1 MDDQLVPVTAD
12 LSADDK
18 QLFDFG
24 TLLGRHQAFALIAN
38 KCSAAD
44 AFTLREIK
52 EEKLYRKLN
61 LSWEDFCRRYAG
73 VCDKTADRI
82 IANLDEFGE
91 SYFNLSQILPVRADT
106 YREIASKISDN
117 TLEVDGRKIEI
128 NRENTLELMDA
139 VSRLRDQLKQSQA
152 ETKKAAAATDHLGLT
167 YRADALFAE
176 IDSKLR
182 GKLSDERRQALIQLI
197 DYVWLCIVDANR
209 ILRPGTELA
218 QPVPEEAS
226 Q

>member
-1 MDDQLVPVTAD
+1 MEDQLVPKSAEMTAD
-12 LSADDK
+12 EK
-18 QLFDFG
+18 QLFDVG
-24 TLLGRHQAFALIAN
+24 TLLGRHQAFGLIAN

-44 AFTLREIK
+44 AFTLREIR
-52 EEKLYRKLN
+52 EEKLHRKLH
-61 LSWEDFCRRYAG
+61 LSWEDFCKAYTG
-73 VCDKTADRI
+73 ISHKTADRI

-91 SYFNLSQILPVRADT
+91 SYFKLSGILPIRAAM

-152 ETKKAAAATDHLGLT
+152 ETKKAAAESDRHNLG
-167 YRADALFAE
+167 YRFDALFAE
-176 IDSKLR
+176 IEGKARRKLC
-182 GKLSDERRQALIQLI
+182 DEDRHVLINLADYMWQAL
-197 DYVWLCIVDANR
+197 VDINR
-209 ILRPGTELA
+209 ILRPDKKLA
-218 QPVPEEAS
+218 PPVPDEAR